1 MNSTHVYLYSK
12 GDVPVDVMDSEYGED
27 IDYLIARLRMMEGEK
42 EVSEN
47 STHTHRQTHTHTDT
61 HTYNVQTHTHR
72 YKTCFIY
79 IQVTWN
85 ESVESL
91 ITKIHSK
98 VTL

>member
-1 MNSTHVYLYSK
+1 
-12 GDVPVDVMDSEYGED
+12 MDSEYGED
-27 IDYLIARLRMMEGEK
+27 IDYLIAQLRMMESEK
-42 EVSEN
+42 EVSKN
-47 STHTHRQTHTHTDT
+47 WTHTDR
-61 HTYNVQTHTHR
+61 QTDIHTHR

-98 VTL
+98 VTV

>member
-47 STHTHRQTHTHTDT
+47 STQTDRQTDRQTETHRH
-61 HTYNVQTHTHR
+61 
-72 YKTCFIY
+72 
-79 IQVTWN
+79 
-85 ESVESL
+85 
-91 ITKIHSK
+91 IH
-98 VTL
+98 

>member
-1 MNSTHVYLYSK
+1 MKIQHTHTQTDTHTDK
-12 GDVPVDVMDSEYGED
+12 QTH
-27 IDYLIARLRMMEGEK
+27 R
-42 EVSEN
+42 
-47 STHTHRQTHTHTDT
+47 HTHRQTDRHTHT
-61 HTYNVQTHTHR
+61 HMYVHTHTHR

-98 VTL
+98 VTV